1 MNNNE
6 EKLPKVNIN
15 WYPRAYGKNKKKNN
29 RRIKNY

>member
-15 WYPRAYGKNKKKNN
+15 WYPRSHGENEKTNF
-29 RRIKNY
+29 RRFKIN

>member
-15 WYPRAYGKNKKKNN
+15 CDIGINGNHLES
-29 RRIKNY
+29 IEI